1 MSFSQNLK
9 AAMNE
14 RQMNQKQLAGLTGLA
29 VSSISQYLSGKT
41 AIPKESTLLKIAQA
55 LDTSVDFLSGNTQE
69 MDTNSEGMPCKRLS
83 VEMAAKM
90 LAKSEQF
97 VRVSLQRGTAPFGF
111 AVLMPSGKW
120 SYHISPKKFVEYI
133 GKVETV

>member
-1 MSFSQNLK
+1 MSFPKNLK

-41 AIPKESTLLKIAQA
+41 AIPKEQTLEKIAQA
-55 LDTSVDFLSGNTQE
+55 LETSVDFLKGETSE

-97 VRVSLQRGTAPFGF
+97 IRVSLQRGTAPFGF
-111 AVLMPSGKW
+111 AVMMPSGKW

-133 GKVETV
+133 GKVETA

>member
-1 MSFSQNLK
+1 MSFPQNLK

-41 AIPKESTLLKIAQA
+41 AIPKEQTLEKIAQA
-55 LDTSVDFLSGNTQE
+55 LETSVDFLKGETPE

-97 VRVSLQRGTAPFGF
+97 IRVSLQRGTAPFGF
-111 AVLMPSGKW
+111 AVMMPSGKW
-120 SYHISPKKFVEYI
+120 SYHISPKKFIEYI
-133 GKVETV
+133 GKVETA